1 LRQVVAKRGVC
12 DVGWDGLPH
21 EGVRDTGEE
30 GVKKNKNEVD
40 SYDGDA
46 SKNVAR
52 IYAAATFHFDD
63 ADGGVAFS
71 V

>member
-1 LRQVVAKRGVC
+1 MRESQKEKR
-12 DVGWDGLPH
+12 
-21 EGVRDTGEE
+21 VRDTGEE
-30 GVKKNKNEVD
+30 GGKNEVD

-52 IYAAATFHFDD
+52 IDAAATFHFDD

-71 V
+71 I

>member
-1 LRQVVAKRGVC
+1 MRCR
-12 DVGWDGLPH
+12 VGWTTVRPRMR
-21 EGVRDTGEE
+21 ESQKEKRVRDTGEE
-30 GVKKNKNEVD
+30 GGKNEVD

-52 IYAAATFHFDD
+52 IDAAATFHFDD

-71 V
+71 I